1 MRKLIL
7 FGTTAVALAAG
18 VSGAY
23 AVPQNSPYAVMAPPQ
38 AVDGYSDQGPIY
50 SDPGYGDSGMIEG
63 RAAVVDPD
71 YGYDDPGYAYGYG
84 YGYDPAPVGGFYFGG
99 GGGGRGGHF
108 RGHSGGGHFGGGGAR
123 HVR

>member
-1 MRKLIL
+1 MRKHLL
-7 FGTTAVALAAG
+7 FGTTAVAFAMGA
-18 VSGAY
+18 SGAY
-23 AVPQNSPYAVMAPPQ
+23 AVSQNSPYAIMAPPQ
-38 AVDGYSDQGPIY
+38 AVDGYDQTPVY
-50 SDPGYGDSGMIEG
+50 ADPGYSDSGMIEG

-108 RGHSGGGHFGGGGAR
+108 GGHSGGHSGGHFGGAR
-123 HVR
+123 HR